1 MRNARAY
8 QQLNAT
14 WGHSSTTWP
23 SRVVNSPEVFVFGT
37 DQIEFL
43 AEASGSSDNA
53 KLIRFF
59 KQQFQF
65 TDRDNN
71 DYLSSGEVR
80 RNYYFQESFDRM
92 DADGDGK
99 VFEKDMLAYLER
111 KTTASRTRTLLNVDP
126 RERNLFDMLDT
137 SGNGRLGLRELVE
150 ASRRLKRWDAND
162 DQQVSREEI
171 PRQFRLQVTRGR
183 ASIRGTEFFAP
194 PIAAARRTARNATDG
209 PNWFRKMDTNNDG
222 DISPREFLG
231 TTADFKTIDADG
243 DLLIDAEEA
252 SGVKSGS

>member
-1 MRNARAY
+1 M
-8 QQLNAT
+8 
-14 WGHSSTTWP
+14 
-23 SRVVNSPEVFVFGT
+23 FVFGT
-37 DQIEFL
+37 DQLEFI
-43 AEASGSSDNA
+43 AGASGSSDNA
-53 KLIRFF
+53 NLIRFF

-80 RNYYFQESFDRM
+80 RNYYFQESFDSM

-99 VFEKDMLAYLER
+99 VFEKEMLAYLER
-111 KTTASRTRTLLNVDP
+111 TTAAARTRTLLNVDP

-150 ASRRLKRWDAND
+150 ASRSLKRWDAND
-162 DQQVSREEI
+162 NQQVSRQEI

-183 ASIRGTEFFAP
+183 ASIRGTEFFSP
-194 PIAAARRTARNATDG
+194 TITTGPRTARSATDG

-231 TTADFKTIDADG
+231 TTVDFKTIDADG
-243 DLLIDAEEA
+243 DLLIDPEEA
-252 SGVKSGS
+252 SAVKSGS